1 MQLHGIS
8 LRSAPEQP
16 VWSLKECAND
26 DRPRQFRLADA
37 PMPAYEL
44 LDVSKYNR
52 LTVQTSRGCPQRCE
66 CCAGSILVTDQ
77 YKQKPIYKVLE
88 EIDEI
93 RRIWDHRFI
102 EFADD
107 NSFVNRP

>member
-1 MQLHGIS
+1 
-8 LRSAPEQP
+8 
-16 VWSLKECAND
+16 
-26 DRPRQFRLADA
+26 
-37 PMPAYEL
+37 MPAYEL

-66 CCAGSILVTDQ
+66 FCTGSILVTDQ
-77 YKQKPIYKVLE
+77 YKQKPIHKVLE
-88 EIDEI
+88 EVDEI
-93 RRIWDHRFI
+93 RRIWDRPFI